1 MIILKF
7 VTGSFQMQFYLCLV
21 YLSDYRLSDYMIGS
35 QLVENAWP
43 LKPITFEASVIFS
56 IETGRQTEIAISVN
70 ENLLRRD

>member
-1 MIILKF
+1 
-7 VTGSFQMQFYLCLV
+7 
-21 YLSDYRLSDYMIGS
+21 MIGS

-56 IETGRQTEIAISVN
+56 IQTGRQTEIAISVN